1 MRCVSGWSCSA
12 QKKERIRHFS
22 SRLAMDIRGLG
33 NKIISQLVDEDHVVK
48 ISDLYRLDHK
58 TLSRLERLGSK
69 SATNILLALER
80 SKKTTFSR
88 FIYALGIPDVGES
101 TAKELCLFLKI

>member
-1 MRCVSGWSCSA
+1 MG
-12 QKKERIRHFS
+12 IFI
-22 SRLAMDIRGLG
+22 RLAMDIRGLRT
-33 NKIISQLVDEDHVVK
+33 KITSQLVDEDHVVK

-69 SATNILLALER
+69 SATNILLALEGA
-80 SKKTTFSR
+80 KTTFSR

-101 TAKELCLFLKI
+101 TAKELCLF

>member
-1 MRCVSGWSCSA
+1 MFQVELFSS
-12 QKKERIRHFS
+12 KKERIRHFS

-48 ISDLYRLDHK
+48 ISDLYRLNHK
-58 TLSRLERLGSK
+58 TLSQLDRLGSK
-69 SATNILLALER
+69 SATNILLALEK
-80 SKKTTFSR
+80 SKMTTLSR

-101 TAKELCLFLKI
+101 TAKDLCLFLET